1 MNAFLNQLSVKI
13 KIIGNSVILLTLM
26 AIVAAVSLTSMSQIG
41 SELESITEHDI
52 PTTTILTQITAHTL
66 EQNVHFER
74 ALHYGAMLGR
84 YDKAEAKL
92 DKEIVKFDDL
102 SEKVDKEILQGITL
116 AEEAFA
122 AAKDEEAVAEFK
134 HVVEVLNQINQE
146 HKEYSEH
153 AHQVFATLKANDH
166 EQTMQLAGKVEHEA
180 AQLDEHVMAL
190 VAEVEAFT
198 EHAAVR
204 ALEHEQAALKMMMAV
219 VVVSI
224 LVGLGTGFF
233 ISTGVARRLGK
244 ACNSLD
250 IIASGD
256 LTHDIDVDGKD
267 EIGQLSQSAKTMRD
281 RLLSMITNINDTSTQ
296 LSSAAEEV
304 SVISTQT
311 SSNVQQQNSEI
322 EQVATAMTQMNAT
335 VGEVAKSIGGTADAA
350 NDADKETHD
359 GRQVVSQVSNTI
371 QQLAGQISDASAV
384 VNQVEKESENI
395 NTILDVIKG
404 IAEQTN
410 LLALNAAIEAARAG
424 EQGRGFAVVADEVR
438 TLAGRTQE
446 STEEINNM
454 IEKLQSGSQK
464 AVKVMQLSS
473 DQAQEAVEQATKA
486 GVSLTTISD
495 AVSRISE
502 MSTQIASAAE
512 EQNAVSDEI
521 NQNIVKISHMAAENS
536 TGAAQSAEAGNDLAR
551 IASDL
556 QTLISQFKVKA

>member
-1 MNAFLNQLSVKI
+1 MNAFLNSLSVKI
-13 KIIGNSVILLTLM
+13 KIIGNSIILLVLM
-26 AIVAAVSLTSMSQIG
+26 AIVAIVSLTSMSQIG
-41 SELESITEHDI
+41 GELESITEHDI
-52 PTTTILTQITAHTL
+52 PTATVLTQITTHTL

-74 ALHYGAMLGR
+74 ALHYGAMLGS
-84 YDKAEAKL
+84 YDKAEFNMK
-92 DKEIVKFDDL
+92 KEIAKFDEL
-102 SEKVDKEILQGITL
+102 NSKVGKEMQAGITL
-116 AEEAFA
+116 AKEALA
-122 AAKDEEAVAEFK
+122 AAHDDETIAEFK
-134 HVVEVLNQINQE
+134 HVIAVLNGVTQK
-146 HKEYSEH
+146 HASYAEH
-153 AHQVFATLKANDH
+153 AQQVFTLLNANDH
-166 EQTMQLAGKVEHEA
+166 KQAMQLAGKVEHEA
-180 AQLDEHVMAL
+180 DQLDEEAMAL
-190 VAEVEAFT
+190 MAEVETFT
-198 EHAAVR
+198 EQAAVR
-204 ALEHEQAALKMMMAV
+204 ALEHEHAALNMMLV
-219 VVVSI
+219 LVIISV
-224 LVGLGTGFF
+224 LVGLATSIF
-233 ISTGVARRLGK
+233 ISTNVTQRLGK
-244 ACNSLD
+244 ACGSLD

-256 LTHDIDVDGKD
+256 LTHDIDIDGRD
-267 EIGQLSQSAKTMRD
+267 EIGQLTQSAKTMRD
-281 RLLSMITNINDTSTQ
+281 RLLGMISNINDTSVQ

-322 EQVATAMTQMNAT
+322 EQVATAMTEMNTT

-350 NDADKETHD
+350 NDADRETND

-464 AVKVMQLSS
+464 AVKVMQMSS
-473 DQAQEAVEQATKA
+473 NQAQEAVEQAARA
-486 GVSLTTISD
+486 GESLTTISE

-512 EQNAVSDEI
+512 EQNVVSDEI

-536 TGAAQSAEAGNDLAR
+536 TGAAQSAEAGRDLAR

-556 QTLISQFKVKA
+556 QNLIGQFKVKA